1 MKEIP
6 IITTSVHDD
15 HLEVDCPSC
24 DDGINTESVAL
35 HEEEAEV
42 GNGGPDALTLRYL
55 SFQPTECECYSC
67 GQRVIVTPNDDDA
80 IDTAWDNAPARD
92 KEMAFGRAWYL

>member
-6 IITTSVHDD
+6 NITAPVHDD

-24 DDGINTESVAL
+24 DDGINTENINFY
-35 HEEEAEV
+35 EEEAEV

-55 SFQPTECECYSC
+55 SFLPTECECYSC
-67 GQRVIVTPNDDDA
+67 GQRVIVTPDDDHA
-80 IDTAWDNAPARD
+80 LDYAWDNAPKRD
-92 KEMAFGRAWYL
+92 KELAMGKAWYL